1 MIPYQQKQHVHENY
15 LKRVQ
20 QYFNRFGVF
29 TDEDLHLLMPYTE
42 IREFPKKQ
50 LVVKLNEVDRYFN
63 IIMKGLVRKYILIGK
78 NEVTLQI
85 SGEGHVIHSEIS
97 FHTQTPSE
105 TLVETIEPTV
115 FFSMS
120 YENLQKVFELYPKME
135 RLGRMIVTYMF
146 IKKDHRDFL
155 QLKSTTR
162 ERFMAYVEKHA
173 DMLQRVPQK
182 YIASYLNIKPETF
195 SRLKHLLKNKK
206 DRW

>member
-1 MIPYQQKQHVHENY
+1 MIPYQQTDHVHESY

-20 QYFNRFGVF
+20 EYFNRFIPF
-29 TDEDLHLLMPYTE
+29 TDEDLHLLMPYIE
-42 IREFPKKQ
+42 IREFQKKQ
-50 LVVKLNEVDRYFN
+50 LVVKLNEVDGYLN

-85 SGEGHVIHSEIS
+85 SGEGHMIHSEIS

-105 TLVETIEPTV
+105 TLLETIEPTV
-115 FFSMS
+115 FFSIS
-120 YENLQKVFELYPKME
+120 YENLQKVYELYPKME

-146 IKKDHRDFL
+146 IKKDYRDFY

-173 DMLQRVPQK
+173 DVLQRVPQK

-206 DRW
+206 TQ

>member
-1 MIPYQQKQHVHENY
+1 MIPYQQKENVHESY

-20 QYFNRFGVF
+20 QYFNRFALF
-29 TDEDLHLLMPYTE
+29 TDEDLQLLMPYTE
-42 IREFPKKQ
+42 IREFQKKQ
-50 LVVKLNEVDRYFN
+50 LIVKLNEVDRYFN
-63 IIMKGLVRKYILIGK
+63 IIMKGLVRKYIQTGK

-85 SGEGHVIHSEIS
+85 SGEGHIIHSEIS

-105 TLVETIEPTV
+105 TLLEAVEPTV

-120 YENLQKVFELYPKME
+120 YENMQKVFDLYPKME

-195 SRLKHLLKNKK
+195 SRLKHLLQNKK
-206 DRW
+206 TR